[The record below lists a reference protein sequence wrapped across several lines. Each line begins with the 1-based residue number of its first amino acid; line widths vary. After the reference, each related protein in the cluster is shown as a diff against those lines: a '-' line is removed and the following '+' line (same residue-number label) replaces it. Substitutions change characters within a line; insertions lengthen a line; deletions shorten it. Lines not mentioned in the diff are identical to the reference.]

1 MTNFQETQE
10 VYTQYAFNEQIK
22 PSSIKEDIQNA
33 LDKIKTQE
41 YLWVNTQCKAI
52 DIKLRME
59 ALLEKLNKQIPITL
73 SDKKDIAIFF
83 LMLKENNH

>member
-33 LDKIKTQE
+33 IDKINTQE
-41 YLWVNTQCKAI
+41 YLWVNTQYEAI

-83 LMLKENNH
+83 LMLK

>member
-41 YLWVNTQCKAI
+41 YLWVNTQYEAI
-52 DIKLRME
+52 DIKLRIE
-59 ALLEKLNKQIPITL
+59 ALLEKLNKQIR
-73 SDKKDIAIFF
+73 
-83 LMLKENNH
+83 

>member
-1 MTNFQETQE
+1 MTNFQETQK

-33 LDKIKTQE
+33 IDKINTQE
-41 YLWVNTQCKAI
+41 YLWVNTQYEAI

>member
-41 YLWVNTQCKAI
+41 YLWVNTQYEAI

-59 ALLEKLNKQIPITL
+59 ALLEKFNKQIPITL

>member
-41 YLWVNTQCKAI
+41 YLWVNTQYKAI

-59 ALLEKLNKQIPITL
+59 ALLEKFNKQIPITL
-73 SDKKDIAIFF
+73 SNKKDIAIFF

>member
-22 PSSIKEDIQNA
+22 PSGIKEDIQNA
-33 LDKIKTQE
+33 LDKIDTKE
-41 YLWVNTQCKAI
+41 YLWVNTQYEAI

>member
-41 YLWVNTQCKAI
+41 YLWVNTQYEAI

-59 ALLEKLNKQIPITL
+59 ALLEKINKQIPITL

>member
-41 YLWVNTQCKAI
+41 YLWVNTQYEAI

>member
-1 MTNFQETQE
+1 MTDFQETQE

-33 LDKIKTQE
+33 LDKIDTKE
-41 YLWVNTQCKAI
+41 YLWVNTQYEAI

-59 ALLEKLNKQIPITL
+59 ALLEKINKQIPITL

>member
-10 VYTQYAFNEQIK
+10 GYTQYAFNEQIK

-33 LDKIKTQE
+33 IDKINTQE
-41 YLWVNTQCKAI
+41 YLWVNTQYKAI

>member
-41 YLWVNTQCKAI
+41 YLWVNTQYEAI

-59 ALLEKLNKQIPITL
+59 ALLEKLNKQTPITL

>member
-10 VYTQYAFNEQIK
+10 VYKQYAFNEQIK

-33 LDKIKTQE
+33 IDKINTQE
-41 YLWVNTQCKAI
+41 YLWVNTQYEAI

>member
-33 LDKIKTQE
+33 IDKINTQE
-41 YLWVNTQCKAI
+41 YLWVNTQYKAI

-83 LMLKENNH
+83 LILKENNH

>member
-33 LDKIKTQE
+33 LDKINTQE
-41 YLWVNTQCKAI
+41 YLWVNTQYKAI

-73 SDKKDIAIFF
+73 SDKKDIAISF

>member
-33 LDKIKTQE
+33 LDKIKIQE
-41 YLWVNTQCKAI
+41 YLWVNTQYEAI

-59 ALLEKLNKQIPITL
+59 ALLEKINKQIPITL

>member
-41 YLWVNTQCKAI
+41 YLWVNTQYKAI

>member
-33 LDKIKTQE
+33 IDKINTQE
-41 YLWVNTQCKAI
+41 YLWVNTQYEAI

-59 ALLEKLNKQIPITL
+59 ALLEKINKQIPITL

>member
-33 LDKIKTQE
+33 IDKINTQE
-41 YLWVNTQCKAI
+41 YLWVNTQYEAI